1 MNVQNVLPRDA
12 IPSIDDPTF
21 GSTYFGDPD
30 DEVIVDAYRERVKD
44 AHPDQG
50 GSIAEFQAVKTAYER
65 LQNGYEPGDPLP
77 DEDAESEAEPAPPEP
92 DDPLVEF
99 LNFEVLDDRGW
110 ALDDDDLF
118 EKAAAA
124 DLDTADYGRFYVEP
138 NDTLLEAA
146 ERNEFAWPFACR
158 GGACANCAVVVLEGE
173 LTTRVDHVL
182 PDEMVE
188 RGFQLSCN
196 GIPISDELKLL
207 YNVKTMPELEDLLLP
222 PRPFEQAHSDD

>member
-1 MNVQNVLPRDA
+1 VESPFEVLGVPPDA
-12 IPSIDDPTF
+12 
-21 GSTYFGDPD
+21 D

-158 GGACANCAVVVLEGE
+158 GGACTNCAVAVVEGE
-173 LTTRVDHVL
+173 MPSPASHILPPDLT
-182 PDEMVE
+182 E
-188 RGFQLSCN
+188 RGIRLSC
-196 GIPISDELKLL
+196 IAAPVSDDAKVVYNLKHL
-207 YNVKTMPELEDLLLP
+207 PEVSELLLP
-222 PRPFEQAHSDD
+222 ASRFEQASTD

>member
-1 MNVQNVLPRDA
+1 MESPFEVLGVPPDA
-12 IPSIDDPTF
+12 D
-21 GSTYFGDPD
+21 D
-30 DEVIVDAYRERVKD
+30 DEVVDAYRERVKD

-77 DEDAESEAEPAPPEP
+77 EEDTESEAEPAPPEP

-146 ERNEFAWPFACR
+146 EKNEFAWPFACR
-158 GGACANCAVVVLEGE
+158 GGACTNCAVAVVEGE
-173 LTTRVDHVL
+173 MPSPASHILPPDLTEKGIR
-182 PDEMVE
+182 
-188 RGFQLSCN
+188 LSC
-196 GIPISDELKLL
+196 IAAPVSDDAKVVYNLKHL
-207 YNVKTMPELEDLLLP
+207 PEVSELLLP
-222 PRPFEQAHSDD
+222 ASRFEQASTD

>member
-1 MNVQNVLPRDA
+1 MESPFEVLGVPPDA
-12 IPSIDDPTF
+12 
-21 GSTYFGDPD
+21 D

-158 GGACANCAVVVLEGE
+158 GGACTNCAVAVVEGE
-173 LTTRVDHVL
+173 MPSPASHILPPDLT
-182 PDEMVE
+182 E
-188 RGFQLSCN
+188 RGIRLSC
-196 GIPISDELKLL
+196 IAAPVSDDAKVVYNLKHL
-207 YNVKTMPELEDLLLP
+207 PEVSELLLP
-222 PRPFEQAHSDD
+222 ASRFEQASTD

>member
-1 MNVQNVLPRDA
+1 MLGVPPDA
-12 IPSIDDPTF
+12 D
-21 GSTYFGDPD
+21 D
-30 DEVIVDAYRERVKD
+30 DEVVDAYRERVKD

-158 GGACANCAVVVLEGE
+158 GGACTNCAVAVVDGE
-173 LTTRVDHVL
+173 MPSPASHILPPDLTEKGIR
-182 PDEMVE
+182 
-188 RGFQLSCN
+188 LSCIAAPVTDDAKVVYN
-196 GIPISDELKLL
+196 LKHL
-207 YNVKTMPELEDLLLP
+207 PEVSELLLP
-222 PRPFEQAHSDD
+222 ASRFEQASTD